1 MKPEEFDISVRS
13 ITELPRLSTIHRWE
27 MMRHSDASPI
37 ESAVS
42 VAFDDTPRN
51 DSVALR
57 IGVRYTAMRGAVMRP
72 LLTYFIRVE
81 FNVTDL
87 THRALVTDNAV
98 YLATGLLPV
107 MLSVSIGALRGML
120 AIRTAGTF
128 LASHPLPMLS
138 VSDLLRHLAPA
149 S

>member
-1 MKPEEFDISVRS
+1 MKPEEFNISVRS

-27 MMRHSDASPI
+27 MMRHSEASPI
-37 ESAVS
+37 ESAIS
-42 VAFDDTPRN
+42 VAFDDNHRD

-81 FNVTDL
+81 FAVNDISHHTL
-87 THRALVTDNAV
+87 MTDNAV
-98 YLATGLLPV
+98 YLATGMLPV
-107 MLSVSIGALRGML
+107 MLGVSIGALRGML

-138 VSDLLRHLAPA
+138 VPDLLRHLAPA